1 MTMTM
6 TSPLPLKLAIFGLG
20 RWGTHLLRNFLAL
33 PGAQVVAL
41 VDPDL
46 KQLQDRRD
54 RFHLGE
60 AVTCYNIW
68 PQALAHPGLDAVVI
82 ATPAST
88 HYAMIKAAL
97 EAGLHVLS
105 EKPPWRAPPAP
116 PFTDWPR
123 LSSGSSW
130 STTPISFIRRSSVR
144 RVATHRPSPISS
156 GQIATDL
163 VRIMEAIATAVERGD
178 RVAI

>member
-60 AVTCYNIW
+60 AVTCYDVW

-97 EAGLHVLS
+97 EADLHVLS
-105 EKPPWRAPPAP
+105 EPPTLESATSAALYRLAQAQQRQLMVDHTYLFHPAVQ
-116 PFTDWPR
+116 R
-123 LSSGSSW
+123 
-130 STTPISFIRRSSVR
+130 
-144 RVATHRPSPISS
+144 
-156 GQIATDL
+156 
-163 VRIMEAIATAVERGD
+163 
-178 RVAI
+178 

>member
-116 PFTDWPR
+116 PLYR
-123 LSSGSSW
+123 LAQAQQRQLMVDH
-130 STTPISFIRRSSVR
+130 TYLFHP
-144 RVATHRPSPISS
+144 
-156 GQIATDL
+156 
-163 VRIMEAIATAVERGD
+163 AVQR
-178 RVAI
+178 

>member
-1 MTMTM
+1 MTM

-20 RWGTHLLRNFLAL
+20 RWGIHLLRNFLAL

-46 KQLQDRRD
+46 KQLQDLRD

-60 AVTCYNIW
+60 TVTCYDTW

-88 HYAMIKAAL
+88 HYTMIKAAL

-105 EKPPWRAPPAP
+105 EKPLTLALCRLAQAQQRQLMVDQTYLFHPAVQ
-116 PFTDWPR
+116 R
-123 LSSGSSW
+123 
-130 STTPISFIRRSSVR
+130 
-144 RVATHRPSPISS
+144 
-156 GQIATDL
+156 
-163 VRIMEAIATAVERGD
+163 
-178 RVAI
+178 